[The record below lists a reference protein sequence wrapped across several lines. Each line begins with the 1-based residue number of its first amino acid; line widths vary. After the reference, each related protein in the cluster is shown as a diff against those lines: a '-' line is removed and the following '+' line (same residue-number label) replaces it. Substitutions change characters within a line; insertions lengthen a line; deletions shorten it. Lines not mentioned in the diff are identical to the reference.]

1 MSWRITGD
9 RETGLAI
16 EDEKGELVCEQVR
29 QHEKLLVAAPEML
42 EALKDLVR
50 VCDESLYEACHLS
63 VGAQT
68 VHEVARAAVAK
79 AEGRP

>member
-29 QHEKLLVAAPEML
+29 RHEKLLVAAPDMLALCKRIMKGRVVMDSGYWLEL
-42 EALKDLVR
+42 EA
-50 VCDESLYEACHLS
+50 AI
-63 VGAQT
+63 
-68 VHEVARAAVAK
+68 AK
-79 AEGRP
+79 AEGRQ